1 MPRMHFTA
9 DTETG
14 DYIDDPSGDQVA
26 GLIAALGTAAG
37 TFITLTPADE
47 DRDWYASVS
56 LLPDGTTEID
66 RGDPARSEK
75 HTEATT
81 ATPDTIASDLISWIA
96 ARD

>member
-1 MPRMHFTA
+1 MHFTA

-14 DYIDDPSGDQVA
+14 DYIDDPTRDQVRD
-26 GLIAALGTAAG
+26 LIAALGAAAG
-37 TFITLTPADE
+37 TFITLTPASE

-75 HTEATT
+75 HTETTT
-81 ATPDTIASDLISWIA
+81 ASPDTIATDLTTWIA